1 MFQNFNSIQV
11 QTSVASFGKLL
22 IALGAFISFS
32 FSSIAQKAVP
42 ELWGQRVHDDAHV
55 LKPETVDLLE
65 KDLELYEDSTS
76 NQIAI
81 LIIQSLDGEV
91 LEDYSMQVAEKWK
104 LGSKKNDNG
113 VLLLIAID
121 DHKMRIE
128 VGEGLEGALTD
139 AHSNRIIRNEMAP
152 AFRRGD
158 YDAGVLAAI
167 TSIKAAIRGE
177 YAAEDAA
184 NDFDSM
190 DMTTKIIVAG
200 VIFLFLGVFAGVG
213 LFSEGAMTWV
223 LYAFLTPFYAVFE
236 GLLFSWWIFVGYLI
250 VYPLLRLWIVKSGK
264 KLLKWESSS
273 GGGGS
278 GGGSSWSSSGSSW
291 SSSSSSSSSFSGGG
305 GSFGGGGSSG
315 SW

>member
-1 MFQNFNSIQV
+1 M
-11 QTSVASFGKLL
+11 
-22 IALGAFISFS
+22 
-32 FSSIAQKAVP
+32 
-42 ELWGQRVHDDAHV
+42 
-55 LKPETVDLLE
+55 LE
-65 KDLELYEDSTS
+65 KDLELYEDSTT

-81 LIIQSLDGEV
+81 LIVQSLDGEV
-91 LEDYSMQVAEKWK
+91 LEDYSIKVAEKWK

-113 VLLLIAID
+113 VLLLIAIE

-152 AFRRGD
+152 EFRRGD
-158 YDAGVLAAI
+158 YDAGVINAI

-177 YAAEDAA
+177 YAAEDAS
-184 NDFDSM
+184 NDFDNM
-190 DMTTKIIVAG
+190 DPSVKWIVAG
-200 VIFLFLGVFAGVG
+200 VIFLFLGIFAGVG

-223 LYAFLTPFYAVFE
+223 LYAFLTPFYAVFQ
-236 GLLFSWWIFVGYLI
+236 GLLFSWWLFGGYLI

-264 KLLKWESSS
+264 KLLKWESP
-273 GGGGS
+273 S
-278 GGGSSWSSSGSSW
+278 GGGSSGSGSSW
-291 SSSSSSSSSFSGGG
+291 SSGGSDWSSSSSSSSSSSFSGGG

>member
-1 MFQNFNSIQV
+1 V
-11 QTSVASFGKLL
+11 QTSVVSLPKSFLVFISIILCSLASFG
-22 IALGAFISFS
+22 
-32 FSSIAQKAVP
+32 QKEVP
-42 ELWGQRVHDDAHV
+42 ELWGQRVHDEAHV
-55 LKPETVDLLE
+55 LKAETVDLLE
-65 KDLELYEDSTS
+65 KNLEHNEDSTS

-81 LIIQSLDGEV
+81 LIVQSLDEDV
-91 LEDYSMQVAEKWK
+91 LEDYSMRVVEKWK

-113 VLLLIAID
+113 VLLLIVVG

-139 AHSNRIIRNEMAP
+139 AMSNRIIRNEMAP

-158 YDAGVLAAI
+158 YDGGVLAAI
-167 TSIKAAIRGE
+167 TSIKAAISGE
-177 YAAEDAA
+177 YTAEDAS
-184 NDFDSM
+184 NDFDTM
-190 DMTTKIIVAG
+190 DPATKWIIAG
-200 VIFLFLGVFAGVG
+200 VIFLFLAIFAGVG

-223 LYAFLTPFYAVFE
+223 LYAFLTPFYAVFQ
-236 GLLFSWWIFVGYLI
+236 GLLFSWWIFGAYLI

-264 KLLKWESSS
+264 KLLKWESPS

-278 GGGSSWSSSGSSW
+278 SGGSSWSSGGSGW
-291 SSSSSSSSSFSGGG
+291 SSSSSSSSGSSFSGGG